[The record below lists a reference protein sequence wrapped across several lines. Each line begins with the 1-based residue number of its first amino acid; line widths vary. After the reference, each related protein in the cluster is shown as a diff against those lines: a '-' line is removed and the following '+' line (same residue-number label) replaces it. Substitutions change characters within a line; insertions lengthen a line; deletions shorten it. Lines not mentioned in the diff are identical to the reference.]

1 MNSPLKSILRNI
13 PEKALSQP
21 EMLNTTPETDL
32 GMTNLTRH
40 DRALLIRDFVALGHE
55 PGRFRLNV
63 DVFWMVTLEAFLES
77 TLQKL
82 SSFITD
88 ALHNKLECLSC

>member
-1 MNSPLKSILRNI
+1 MNSPLKSNLCNII
-13 PEKALSQP
+13 PEKASSQP

-32 GMTNLTRH
+32 GVTNLTRH
-40 DRALLIRDFVALGHE
+40 DRALLIRHFVALCHE
-55 PGRFRLNV
+55 PGRFRLDV
-63 DVFWMVTLEAFLES
+63 DVFRMVTLEAFLES

-88 ALHNKLECLSC
+88 ALHSKLECLS